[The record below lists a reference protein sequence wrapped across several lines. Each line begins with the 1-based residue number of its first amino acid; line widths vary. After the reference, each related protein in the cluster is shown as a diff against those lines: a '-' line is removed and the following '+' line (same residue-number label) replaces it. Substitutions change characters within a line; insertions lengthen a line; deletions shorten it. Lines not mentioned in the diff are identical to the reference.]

1 MTFTSVARAFPV
13 LFLLSLQLGR
23 AQDVPPPPKP
33 PDEGVSLEVTMKF
46 IQGKIG
52 DEGKLSYVASV
63 SDSSQP
69 GMEWSNQFSVQVTNL
84 VGDAAGCR
92 ISFHWRAEV
101 NGTVSDDSDYNLN
114 LKDVLRVDVLP
125 QEQNQKQ
132 VDTRNGHPAW
142 NSRITPNLFTLVARR
157 PKGLE
162 NAFLF
167 SEEEMANRVA
177 KAMVHAVELCG
188 GGNKEP
194 F

>member
-1 MTFTSVARAFPV
+1 VGIS
-13 LFLLSLQLGR
+13 
-23 AQDVPPPPKP
+23 
-33 PDEGVSLEVTMKF
+33 
-46 IQGKIG
+46 
-52 DEGKLSYVASV
+52 
-63 SDSSQP
+63 
-69 GMEWSNQFSVQVTNL
+69 NL
-84 VGDAAGCR
+84 VADAKTCR

-101 NGTVSDDSDYNLN
+101 NGKVSDDSDYNLI
-114 LKDVLRVDVLP
+114 LKDVHDIVVLP

-142 NSRITPNLFTLVARR
+142 NSRIEPNLFSLVARR

-167 SEEEMANRVA
+167 SEEEMAGRVA

-188 GGNKEP
+188 GGNKDP